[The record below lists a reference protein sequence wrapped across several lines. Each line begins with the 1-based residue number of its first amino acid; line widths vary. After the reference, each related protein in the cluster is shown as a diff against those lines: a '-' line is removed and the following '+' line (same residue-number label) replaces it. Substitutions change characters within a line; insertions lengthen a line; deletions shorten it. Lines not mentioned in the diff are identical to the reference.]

1 MYIMYIYTDCTYS
14 YCIHTECI
22 YILIAYTLMIHQEAT
37 SRAERLGE
45 QLRKAEADGVEVQ
58 RKLADSLHRC
68 TAAEEKAVE
77 RGEQER
83 RLRERAEA
91 ADAALLALRA
101 ELDKTV
107 WCLHHMCL
115 HISLFV
121 FVMCLFIISVFII
134 SDQQ

>member
-1 MYIMYIYTDCTYS
+1 MNFLTPRI
-14 YCIHTECI
+14 
-22 YILIAYTLMIHQEAT
+22 ILALEMSFPH
-37 SRAERLGE
+37 
-45 QLRKAEADGVEVQ
+45 
-58 RKLADSLHRC
+58 
-68 TAAEEKAVE
+68 VE